1 MAGVA
6 VMSEARSTSE
16 TRSSKGAATRDQ
28 ILNAA
33 ARLIHVQGYQSTSL
47 DDVLRE
53 SGVGKG
59 NFYYYFKSK
68 EDLGYAIIDRIT
80 QAFVERSLGPAF
92 ADTDADPV
100 TQIHA
105 FLDRV
110 LDAQRLRKC
119 VGGCVMGNLASE
131 LSDVHE
137 GFRLR
142 LASIFDLWRVHLA
155 EAVSRGQARGR
166 LRADVDASRVA
177 QFLVAGPRGLDP
189 AQQGHQ
195 GHHGHGEMRRGA
207 EAAPHALWDMSM
219 STVHAQNGHEQD
231 TGAPRKVDRDA
242 ELVERLRR
250 QEPGAPEA
258 LVETYGDRVSRL
270 AIRITGN
277 EQDAEE
283 VVQDALWTAARKIDT
298 FKGES
303 AFGSWVYRITANAA
317 YQKLRSRQGQRNEI
331 SWDAMSPGF
340 DELGQHAEPL
350 RDWSARTEEPA
361 LQTEL
366 RSLLTTA
373 IDDLPGDYKTAFSST
388 TSRGSRT
395 RRSRRRSTSACP
407 R

>member
-1 MAGVA
+1 MAGAA
-6 VMSEARSTSE
+6 VMSETRSTSE

-110 LDAQRLRKC
+110 LEAQRLRKC

-177 QFLVAGPRGLDP
+177 QFLVAGLEGSILLSKVTKDI
-189 AQQGHQ
+189 
-195 GHHGHGEMRRGA
+195 
-207 EAAPHALWDMSM
+207 
-219 STVHAQNGHEQD
+219 TVME
-231 TGAPRKVDRDA
+231 RCVE
-242 ELVERLRR
+242 ELKRHLT
-250 QEPGAPEA
+250 
-258 LVETYGDRVSRL
+258 LYG
-270 AIRITGN
+270 T
-277 EQDAEE
+277 
-283 VVQDALWTAARKIDT
+283 
-298 FKGES
+298 
-303 AFGSWVYRITANAA
+303 
-317 YQKLRSRQGQRNEI
+317 
-331 SWDAMSPGF
+331 
-340 DELGQHAEPL
+340 
-350 RDWSARTEEPA
+350 
-361 LQTEL
+361 
-366 RSLLTTA
+366 
-373 IDDLPGDYKTAFSST
+373 
-388 TSRGSRT
+388 
-395 RRSRRRSTSACP
+395 
-407 R
+407 